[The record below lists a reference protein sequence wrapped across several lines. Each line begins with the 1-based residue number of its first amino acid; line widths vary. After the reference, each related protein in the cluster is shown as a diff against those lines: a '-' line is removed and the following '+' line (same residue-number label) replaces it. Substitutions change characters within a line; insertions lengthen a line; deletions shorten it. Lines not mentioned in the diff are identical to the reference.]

1 MSRPTLTLMHGWAM
15 TPQVWAPLTDA
26 LGDAFAISTPALP
39 GHAGAAAV
47 SPKFGDW
54 ADAIATQL
62 PDNGVLC
69 AWSLGAMLALDI
81 AVRHPRKVSRLVL
94 IGATARFV
102 SDADWPCA
110 LPADT
115 VDAFRKGY
123 ADACSTTLKRFLG
136 LQLLGEPARR
146 TLQGVLDAARQPH
159 PDNTPL
165 PALADGLQLLA
176 SVDLREH
183 LARVSQPCLLIH
195 GRQDALMPVEAA
207 LRCAAALPH
216 GRCEILDDCG
226 HAPLLSQPQRCA
238 ELIRTHAGV

>member
-1 MSRPTLTLMHGWAM
+1 MSRPTLTLLHGWAM
-15 TPQVWAPLTDA
+15 TPQAWAPLTAA
-26 LGDAFAISTPALP
+26 LGDAFTVNAPSLP

-47 SPKFGDW
+47 APELRAW
-54 ADAIATQL
+54 ADAIASQL
-62 PDNGVLC
+62 PDDGMLC

-102 SDADWPCA
+102 STADWPCA

-115 VDAFRKGY
+115 VNAFRKGY
-123 ADACSTTLKRFLG
+123 AEACSATLKRFLG

-146 TLQGVLDAARQPH
+146 TLQAELDAARQPH
-159 PDNTPL
+159 PDDAAL
-165 PALADGLQLLA
+165 PALVDGLELLA
-176 SVDLREH
+176 NTDLRDH
-183 LARVSQPCLLIH
+183 LAQVGQPCLLIQ

-216 GRCEILDDCG
+216 GRCEILESCG

-238 ELIRTHAGV
+238 ELIRAHAGV